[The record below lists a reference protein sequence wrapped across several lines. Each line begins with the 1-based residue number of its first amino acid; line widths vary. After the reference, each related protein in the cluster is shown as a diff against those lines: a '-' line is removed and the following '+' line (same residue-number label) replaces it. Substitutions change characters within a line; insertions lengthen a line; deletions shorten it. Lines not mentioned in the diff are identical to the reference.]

1 MSVEPRTNDEVLTA
15 LAECE
20 GTAVSTA
27 RVSAALDAPKP
38 YVTVHL
44 QQLALKG
51 LVGFNTHKGTR
62 RWRLT
67 EAAESPESEH

>member
-1 MSVEPRTNDEVLTA
+1 MSVEQRTNDEVLAA
-15 LAECE
+15 LADCE
-20 GTAVSTA
+20 GTTVSTA
-27 RVSAALDAPKP
+27 RLSAALDAPKP

-51 LVGFNTHKGTR
+51 LVGFNTHNGTR

-67 EAAESPESEH
+67 EAAESPGRD

>member
-1 MSVEPRTNDEVLTA
+1 MSVDPLANDEVLAA
-15 LAECE
+15 LADC
-20 GTAVSTA
+20 GPTAVPTA
-27 RVSAALDAPKP
+27 RIAAALDAPKP

-51 LVGFNTHKGTR
+51 LVGFNTHEGTR

-67 EAAESPESEH
+67 SAAESPSR

>member
-1 MSVEPRTNDEVLTA
+1 MSVEPLASDEILAA
-15 LAECE
+15 LAECDE
-20 GTAVSTA
+20 TAVSTA
-27 RVSAALDAPKP
+27 RISAALDAPKP

-44 QQLALKG
+44 QQLALRG

-67 EAAESPESEH
+67 EAAESPERER

>member
-1 MSVEPRTNDEVLTA
+1 MAVEPRTSDEVLAA
-15 LAECE
+15 LADCE

-27 RVSAALDAPKP
+27 RISAALDAPKP

-44 QQLALKG
+44 QQLALRG

-67 EAAESPESEH
+67 DAAETAQSR

>member
-1 MSVEPRTNDEVLTA
+1 MSVEPLANDDILAA

-20 GTAVSTA
+20 ETAVSTA
-27 RVSAALDAPKP
+27 RISATLDAPKP
-38 YVTVHL
+38 YVTAHL

-51 LVGFNTHKGTR
+51 LVGFNTHEGVR

-67 EAAESPESEH
+67 EAAESPGR